1 MAKYLLNLAVMA
13 GALAASSAYAQV
25 ADVALINGK
34 IYTADA
40 GDAVVTA
47 LAVSGNRFLAVG
59 SDEAVRPHI
68 GAKTQVID
76 LKGGFVSPGLTD
88 AHLHNEGGGPGID
101 LRSEEHTYE
110 LQSLMR
116 ISYAVFCLKKKTN
129 QQ

>member
-88 AHLHNEGGGPGID
+88 AHL
-101 LRSEEHTYE
+101 RSEEHTSE
-110 LQSLMR
+110 LKSLMR
-116 ISYAVFCLKKKTN
+116 ISYDVFCCKTKN
-129 QQ
+129 KTRTNNTEQYS

>member
-47 LAVSGNRFLAVG
+47 PAVSGNRFLAVG

-68 GAKTQVID
+68 GAKPQVLD
-76 LKGGFVSPGLTD
+76 LKGGIVSPGLTE
-88 AHLHNEGGGPGID
+88 AHLPNAQIGRASRRASVVKVGMSWGGEVSK
-101 LRSEEHTYE
+101 R
-110 LQSLMR
+110 
-116 ISYAVFCLKKKTN
+116 
-129 QQ
+129 

>member
-59 SDEAVRPHI
+59 SDEAVRPHF

-76 LKGGFVSPGLTD
+76 LKGGFVSACLHVT
-88 AHLHNEGGGPGID
+88 HLQNEGWGAGAATA
-101 LRSEEHTYE
+101 REAARRE
-110 LQSLMR
+110 
-116 ISYAVFCLKKKTN
+116 K
-129 QQ
+129 